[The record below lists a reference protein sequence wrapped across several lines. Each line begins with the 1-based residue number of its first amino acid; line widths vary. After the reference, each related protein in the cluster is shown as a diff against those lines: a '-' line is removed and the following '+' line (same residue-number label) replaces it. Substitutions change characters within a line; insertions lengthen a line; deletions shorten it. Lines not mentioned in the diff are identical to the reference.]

1 MDAAVWSSVFKMSR
15 NTDPCAAKYSFSR
28 SLVTRFPIVFKER
41 ARACVCVKERSR
53 EVERERERERKR
65 EKVERSREVE
75 KRRLSGV
82 VFWFDGNC

>member
-53 EVERERERERKR
+53 EVERGRERSRERERER
-65 EKVERSREVE
+65 EREVE